1 MTNNATDYQD
11 NLVFPP
17 QDEQR
22 LKERTTVLE
31 FAAIAELRDQIAI
44 LKQQKKFLYGELQR
58 LSNCNS
64 KLSAKAESRRLI
76 LEQIIEEITE
86 PEDDLDVVLTNY
98 FSVELIEKIKEAI

>member
-1 MTNNATDYQD
+1 MTNNAPDYQD

-17 QDEQR
+17 QEPTQR
-22 LKERTTVLE
+22 DVVLNY
-31 FAAIAELRDQIAI
+31 AIISELRDQIAI
-44 LKQQKKFLYGELQR
+44 LEQQKKFLYGELQR

-64 KLSAKAESRRLI
+64 ELSAKAESRRLI

>member
-1 MTNNATDYQD
+1 MTNNAPDYQD

-17 QDEQR
+17 QEPAKRDV
-22 LKERTTVLE
+22 VLNY
-31 FAAIAELRDQIAI
+31 AIISELRDQIAI
-44 LKQQKKFLYGELQR
+44 LEQQKKFLYGELQR

-64 KLSAKAESRRLI
+64 ELSAKAESRRLI